1 MDFAKAHPGKLSY
14 GSSGA
19 ASASHL
25 TGELFKSLTG
35 SSNII
40 SVPYKGAGQM
50 INDVISGHIPVGV
63 VNVTGQILALHR
75 AGKLR
80 MLAVTT
86 PTRIEE

>member
-1 MDFAKAHPGKLSY
+1 LSRDPIELVDFAKAHPGKLSY

-40 SVPYKGAGQM
+40 SVPYKG
-50 INDVISGHIPVGV
+50 
-63 VNVTGQILALHR
+63 R
-75 AGKLR
+75 AR
-80 MLAVTT
+80 
-86 PTRIEE
+86 